1 MRGLYPQAM
10 SASIAFGTGKVPEDL
25 TTYGAWARQVESSGF
40 SMVVAGDSQSLWA
53 DPFLTLSV
61 AANHT
66 ENALLATTVTNP
78 VTRHPAAAASTAMA
92 LQQISGGRF
101 RYGIASGDSALLNI
115 GEKPASVDYL
125 RDYTAAVKALSNRE
139 TARWQGKDL
148 HMRWGP
154 APVPV
159 WIAAEGPRTQ
169 YMAGQIADGVI
180 LSNSLPADV
189 CEIVLNN
196 IAEGARSVGRDP
208 DEVEVWWFANLLF
221 AESEEDGLEQIKFL
235 IAGTANH
242 VYRFHMDGKGLPEDI
257 KPRVAAMM
265 AEYDSRH
272 HAFADGANVNAG
284 LADKH
289 GLTEFLASRGTIA
302 GPPEYCIDRLTELSE
317 RGINKM
323 VLAQFMEDKDGWMR
337 TFANVIAPVF
347 C

>member
-1 MRGLYPQAM
+1 M
-10 SASIAFGTGKVPEDL
+10 SATIAFGTGKVPEDL
-25 TTYGAWARQVESSGF
+25 STYGAWARRVESSGF

-53 DPFLTLSV
+53 DPFITLTV
-61 AANHT
+61 AANNT

-92 LQQISGGRF
+92 LQQIAEGRF

-125 RDYTAAVKALSNRE
+125 RDYTAAVRALSNNQVAHWE
-139 TARWQGKDL
+139 GKDL
-148 HMRWGP
+148 RMRWGP

-169 YMAGQIADGVI
+169 FMAGQIADGVI

-189 CEIVLNN
+189 YEIALGN

-208 DEVEVWWFANLLF
+208 DEVEVWCFANLLF
-221 AESEEDGLEQIKFL
+221 AESEEAGLEQIKFL

-242 VYRFHMDGKGLPEDI
+242 VYRFHMEGKGLPEDI
-257 KPRVAAMM
+257 KPRLSAMM

-289 GLTEFLASRGTIA
+289 GLTGFLASRGTIA
-302 GPPEYCIDRLTELSE
+302 GPPEYCIDRFAELAE
-317 RGINKM
+317 RGINRM
-323 VLAQFMEDKDGWMR
+323 VLAQFMDDKEGWMR
-337 TFANVIAPVF
+337 TFADVVAPVF

>member
-1 MRGLYPQAM
+1 M

-25 TTYGAWARQVESSGF
+25 STYGAWARQVESSGF

-66 ENALLATTVTNP
+66 DNALLATTVTNP

-189 CEIVLNN
+189 CEIVLGN
-196 IAEGARSVGRDP
+196 ISEGARSVGRDP
-208 DEVEVWWFANLLF
+208 DEIEVWWFANLLF
-221 AESEEDGLEQIKFL
+221 AESEEAGLEQIKFL

-257 KPRVAAMM
+257 KPRLAAMM

-302 GPPEYCIDRLTELSE
+302 GPPEYCIDRLTELAE
-317 RGINKM
+317 RGVNKM
-323 VLAQFMEDKDGWMR
+323 VLAQFMDDKETWMR
-337 TFANVIAPVF
+337 TFAEVIAPVF
-347 C
+347 CR